1 MAPTAPTA
9 PPTLAVPAASAAS
22 ADAAAPAAPAVAA
35 AAASSCCTSCGD
47 STCSSSAASSSAA
60 SSAAKCSPCLA
71 KCLGGECACSSATS
85 ATTTTTPP
93 TPSTDDAPIH
103 VNGADPL
110 GSNDLDDLDGAPLDV
125 TDDFLADYLDPNP
138 ATLAD
143 ALGDRWEVDVVN
155 VHVAVGCYVA
165 CCYPAVGWEIG
176 QVKKRLRRRETGWF
190 DIRYLDPDHD
200 GSFVMWSGRLYA
212 GNRFGQG
219 EDGTLIGP
227 EVYGKWTVVK
237 TK

>member
-1 MAPTAPTA
+1 MEGLGQDYNYMEDPSAAANPTAPSPDSA
-9 PPTLAVPAASAAS
+9 GSGSDDDDDDDLLLQPATITQ
-22 ADAAAPAAPAVAA
+22 P
-35 AAASSCCTSCGD
+35 
-47 STCSSSAASSSAA
+47 
-60 SSAAKCSPCLA
+60 
-71 KCLGGECACSSATS
+71 
-85 ATTTTTPP
+85 TPP

-143 ALGDRWEVDVVN
+143 ALGDRWEVDAAN
-155 VHVAVGCYVA
+155 VPVAVGCYVA

-190 DIRYLDPDHD
+190 DIRYPDPDHD